1 MFGGKSGAAGRASAV
16 GWAVALVAALIAL
29 ANGYLLLAGASLIL
43 AFLVPWF
50 GLAAVLH
57 SKPSVFDSELPW
69 QDGRSVNPVPESSSG
84 YRIRLP
90 AR

>member
-1 MFGGKSGAAGRASAV
+1 VVSAAGWLV
-16 GWAVALVAALIAL
+16 GLVAGLIAL
-29 ANGYLLLAGASLIL
+29 ANGYVLVAGASFLL
-43 AFLVPWF
+43 AVLAPWF

-57 SKPSVFDSELPW
+57 SKPRVVDTELPW
-69 QDGRSVNPVPESSSG
+69 QAARSAHPAPFSGES

>member
-1 MFGGKSGAAGRASAV
+1 VFGGKSGAAVRASAV
-16 GWAVALVAALIAL
+16 GWAVGLLTAVIAL
-29 ANGYLLLAGASLIL
+29 ANGYLLVTGASLIL
-43 AFLVPWF
+43 AFIAPWF

-57 SKPSVFDSELPW
+57 SKPRVFDNELPW
-69 QDGRSVNPVPESSSG
+69 QAERSANAAPLSSVG